1 MRKLGSIILSAVVLI
16 LNSSELLSSAE
27 TSTQKKVAVG
37 QILGSDSQP
46 ISGASVSY
54 DSESGIRGVITDNSG
69 RFLLLL
75 PNESRDTVLL
85 TIRSLGY
92 HTRSK
97 AISLSVKNQYELL
110 PLIIVLTESTTEL
123 AGMTVTSPR
132 DASKTTQQSDQIVK
146 RARQSLVPTN
156 VSPTLIDPHLS
167 RAGSMHSGQVRLAG
181 TNPVY
186 ELNGQSIGQDPNHFE
201 ALTLIPSSALSSTEI
216 QSLGTSVMHRQLA
229 AIGLN
234 AHPTFN
240 GKNKTEVQASTVEMT
255 GTSRFSGANLA
266 ATVSL
271 RQSVINQVLGDFS
284 ANGTIKSIPPTNFT
298 DLFFSAAYR
307 INRHATLSFDQF
319 AGTDQL
325 EFNTS
330 DLFDEPTAGKVD
342 LNQKSTDII
351 SLLKLHSRGFNSHWS
366 VGVSRRSTD
375 ETYVAVPQSALNRL
389 SLDLEGTHEKIGA
402 RAEAGWNLSDATE
415 IESGFELETVTRQD
429 ITLSQ
434 SHWNFLPPFWN
445 TDAEHP
451 YQSWLNSEYAE
462 IDLSQRSQNAGISLG
477 GSTQLRSSLQLEAGA
492 RGDYFSELQNG
503 AVLSYRL
510 RAKIDLG
517 NKSTLQLF
525 HGTSSESPVSGL
537 LEPYQVIIRDQ
548 VTSLTPIHSSLSSAS
563 LSKGRLTF
571 SLYQKW
577 QDNLPVFLP
586 ANNASEPEHFLQ
598 MKSIGS
604 TRFWGGAV
612 NFSNVEL
619 FSPKLTAD
627 LSYTYS
633 QAWKY
638 EAGTFYPHELHS
650 PHRLE
655 GGIQYAASRRL
666 NLAGSF
672 MVRSGYPYS
681 PIRIPSSS
689 RATALDP
696 SIYEQTLVEM
706 NSNHFPVHGYM
717 NLYGEYSFGNTVIFG
732 SISNLTNRANALVHH
747 PRGFLYDT
755 SLLPTFGVKFS
766 F

>member
-1 MRKLGSIILSAVVLI
+1 MRKLGSIILSIVVLF
-16 LNSSELLSSAE
+16 LNSGANLRGAE
-27 TSTQKKVAVG
+27 SNSQKVAAGHV
-37 QILGSDSQP
+37 LGSDNQP
-46 ISGASVSY
+46 IIGATVSY
-54 DSESGIRGVITDNSG
+54 ESKDGIRGVITDNNG
-69 RFLLLL
+69 RFLLLF

-92 HTRSK
+92 HTRSMT
-97 AISLSVKNQYELL
+97 IPLSVKNQYELL
-110 PLIIVLTESTTEL
+110 PLIIVLTESTIEIS
-123 AGMTVTSPR
+123 GMTVTSPR
-132 DASKTTQQSDQIVK
+132 DASKTIQQSEQIKK

-186 ELNGQSIGQDPNHFE
+186 RLNGQSIGQDPNHFE

-229 AIGLN
+229 AIELN

-240 GKNKTEVQASTVEMT
+240 GKNQTEVQVSTVEMT
-255 GTSRFSGANLA
+255 GTSRLSGANVA
-266 ATVSL
+266 GTISL
-271 RQSVINQVLGDFS
+271 RQSVINQLLGDFS

-298 DLFFSAAYR
+298 DLFVSAAYR
-307 INRHATLSFDQF
+307 VNRHTTLSLDQF

-330 DLFDEPTAGKVD
+330 DLFDEPAAGKVD

-351 SLLKLHSRGFNSHWS
+351 SLLKLNSRGLNSHWS
-366 VGVSRRSTD
+366 VGISRRSTD
-375 ETYVAVPQSALNRL
+375 EIYVAVPQSALSRL
-389 SLDLEGTHEKIGA
+389 SLDLEGRHEKIAA
-402 RAEAGWNLSDATE
+402 RAVAGWNLSDATQ
-415 IESGFELETVTRQD
+415 IESGFELESVTNQEMS
-429 ITLSQ
+429 LSQ

-451 YQSWLNSEYAE
+451 YQGWLNSEYAD
-462 IDLSQRSQNAGISLG
+462 IDLSQQSRNAGISLG
-477 GSTQLRSSLQLEAGA
+477 GSTQLLSSLHLEAGI
-492 RGDYFSELQNG
+492 RGDYFSELLDH
-503 AVLSYRL
+503 ADLSYRL

-517 NKSTLQLF
+517 NKSTAQLF

-537 LEPYQVIIRDQ
+537 LEPYQVLIRDQ
-548 VTSLTPIHSSLSSAS
+548 VTSLTPIRSSLTSAAFS
-563 LSKGRLTF
+563 TGRLTL

-577 QDNLPVFLP
+577 QDHLPVFLP
-586 ANNASEPEHFLQ
+586 VNNAAETENFLQ
-598 MKSIGS
+598 MRSIGS
-604 TRFWGGAV
+604 ARFWGGAINIS
-612 NFSNVEL
+612 NFEL
-619 FSPKLTAD
+619 LSPKLTAD

-638 EAGTFYPHELHS
+638 EAGAVYPHELHS

-655 GGIQYAASRRL
+655 GGIQFAASRQL

-689 RATALDP
+689 RVAALDP
-696 SIYEQTLVEM
+696 TIYEQSLVEM
-706 NSNHFPVHGYM
+706 NTNHFPVHGYL
-717 NLYGEYSFGNTVIFG
+717 NLYGEYRFGNTVIFG
-732 SISNLTNRANALVHH
+732 SVSNVTNRANPLVHH
-747 PRGFLYDT
+747 PRGFLYDA
-755 SLLPTFGVKFS
+755 SLLPTIGVKLS

>member
-1 MRKLGSIILSAVVLI
+1 MRKLGSIILSIVVLF
-16 LNSSELLSSAE
+16 LHSGELLRGAE
-27 TSTQKKVAVG
+27 SNSQKVAAG
-37 QILGSDSQP
+37 QVLSRDNQP
-46 ISGASVSY
+46 IVGATVSY
-54 DSESGIRGVITDNSG
+54 ESKDGVRGVITDSNG

-92 HTRSK
+92 HTRSM
-97 AISLSVKNQYELL
+97 AIALSLKNQYELL
-110 PLIIVLTESTTEL
+110 PVIIVLTESTTEL
-123 AGMTVTSPR
+123 TGMTVTSPR
-132 DASKTTQQSDQIVK
+132 DASKTTQQSDQIMK

-186 ELNGQSIGQDPNHFE
+186 QLNGQSIGQDPNHFE
-201 ALTLIPSSALSSTEI
+201 ALTLIPSSALTSTSI

-229 AIGLN
+229 AIELN

-255 GTSRFSGANLA
+255 GTSRYSGENIAGA
-266 ATVSL
+266 ISI
-271 RQSVINQVLGDFS
+271 RQSVINQVLGDFT
-284 ANGTIKSIPPTNFT
+284 ANGSIKSIPPTNFT
-298 DLFFSAAYR
+298 DLFVSAAYR
-307 INRHATLSFDQF
+307 VNRHTTLSFDQF

-330 DLFDEPTAGKVD
+330 DLFDEPAAGKVD

-351 SLLKLHSRGFNSHWS
+351 SLLKMSSRGLNSHWS

-375 ETYVAVPQSALNRL
+375 EIYAAVPQSALSRL
-389 SLDLEGTHEKIGA
+389 SLDLEGRHENIAA
-402 RAEAGWNLSDATE
+402 RAEAGWNLSDETR
-415 IESGFELETVTRQD
+415 IESGVELEAITRQD
-429 ITLSQ
+429 LSLSQ
-434 SHWNFLPPFWN
+434 TYWNFLPPFWN

-451 YQSWLNSEYAE
+451 YQSWLNSEYAN
-462 IDLSQRSQNAGISLG
+462 IQLSQQSQNG
-477 GSTQLRSSLQLEAGA
+477 GLSFGFSTHLRPSFQLEAGV
-492 RGDYFSELQNG
+492 RGDYFSELLDH
-503 AVLSYRL
+503 ADLSYRL
-510 RAKIDLG
+510 RAKVDL
-517 NKSTLQLF
+517 NSKSTLQLF
-525 HGTSSESPVSGL
+525 HGTSSESPISGL
-537 LEPYQVIIRDQ
+537 LEPYQVLIRDQ
-548 VTSLTPIHSSLSSAS
+548 ISLLSPIRSSLTSAS
-563 LSKGRLTF
+563 FSTGRLTL

-577 QDNLPVFLP
+577 QHHLPVFLP
-586 ANNASEPEHFLQ
+586 VDNAAETESFLQ
-598 MKSIGS
+598 MRSIGS
-604 TRFWGGAV
+604 ARYWGGAV
-612 NFSNVEL
+612 NVSNIKL

-633 QAWKY
+633 QAWRY
-638 EAGTFYPHELHS
+638 EAGAVYPHELHS

-655 GGIQYAASRRL
+655 GGIQFAASRQL

-689 RATALDP
+689 RATVLDR
-696 SIYEQTLVEM
+696 SIYEQSLVEM
-706 NSNHFPVHGYM
+706 NSNHFPVHGYL
-717 NLYGEYSFGNTVIFG
+717 NLYGEYRFGNTVIFG
-732 SISNLTNRANALVHH
+732 SVSNVTNRANALVHH

-755 SLLPTFGVKFS
+755 SLLPTIGVKLS